1 MNRPIR
7 SRLAAAS
14 LFCAALAGCAAPGG
28 LGQSEAAPPVSSQ
41 PQPKPLWP
49 LWSTSS
55 ATSGGSP
62 VATRMP
68 PPKPL
73 EGAPAVGPGGI
84 EKVDVMAVLR
94 ADRAMKQFGNAGRI
108 EGPGRAGVRPARFA
122 DLTGNGEPELIVA
135 GDSPTGRSLLS
146 VYTVADGKIVPILFT
161 SGRRMS
167 PQILG
172 NDLLIRTADDDGS
185 AHAVRYHWDGRRM
198 TVLSDERQFGNSV
211 SSGGPTGCPAPKP
224 SGSESPTRKD
234 SGTR

>member
-73 EGAPAVGPGGI
+73 EGAPPWGPGGS
-84 EKVDVMAVLR
+84 R
-94 ADRAMKQFGNAGRI
+94 
-108 EGPGRAGVRPARFA
+108 
-122 DLTGNGEPELIVA
+122 
-135 GDSPTGRSLLS
+135 RS
-146 VYTVADGKIVPILFT
+146 T
-161 SGRRMS
+161 
-167 PQILG
+167 
-172 NDLLIRTADDDGS
+172 
-185 AHAVRYHWDGRRM
+185 
-198 TVLSDERQFGNSV
+198 
-211 SSGGPTGCPAPKP
+211 
-224 SGSESPTRKD
+224 
-234 SGTR
+234 